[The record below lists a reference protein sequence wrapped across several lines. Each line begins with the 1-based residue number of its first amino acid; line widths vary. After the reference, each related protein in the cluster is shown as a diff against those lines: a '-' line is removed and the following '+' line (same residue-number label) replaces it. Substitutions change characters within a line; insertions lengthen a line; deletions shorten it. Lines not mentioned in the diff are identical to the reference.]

1 MSGGQA
7 GSECGEGSLEE
18 ATSEGG
24 QGRLTEEGTFE
35 LNLKRE
41 MQPSVPSAG
50 NGLFFQDLERSYP
63 RG

>member
-1 MSGGQA
+1 MA
-7 GSECGEGSLEE
+7 EGSLEE